1 MCGIGGIVGAAAPDP
16 HLLERMAGRMVHRG
30 PDSGATWTD
39 ESAGL
44 AIRRL
49 AIIDLKE
56 RSNQP
61 FHLSPWHLVFNGEIY
76 NYRELRDDLRSL
88 GHTFE
93 TEGDGEVL
101 LHAWAEWQEGALERL
116 NGMFA
121 VAIWNSERRELVC
134 ARDPFGEKPLYWAHD
149 ARGLIFASEIRPLL
163 EVRPDLARHSDKA
176 VTDYLGLGLL
186 PWGDESFFSGIR
198 QLPAAHLL
206 SLRDDRIA
214 VRRYWS
220 PRRLEV
226 PSNFAHAA
234 DGLRALLLDSIR
246 LRLRSD
252 VPVGTS
258 LSGGVDSS
266 SIVCLA
272 GEIAG
277 DHRRHAFTARF
288 PGFERDEWSYADAS
302 AQAAGVVEHHA
313 VEPTS
318 HELLT
323 DLESVVAFQEEPF
336 GSSSIYAQW
345 RVMAAARDAGITVLL
360 DGQGADELFGGYPG
374 SNGWA
379 LRSGGLT
386 GLARGLTSTRDRG
399 DLIRALSSDFAPHAL
414 VRAHRR
420 RLATPYA
427 VPAVRAESA
436 RSTAPSAASGD
447 LRSPLARELMRQSF
461 STSMPALLRYAD
473 RNSMAHS
480 REVRLPFLDRR
491 IAEFAFSLPPDFV
504 YRDGATKAVLRA
516 AVRGIV
522 PDLILDRRDKVGYET
537 PQAKWLNEP
546 AFVERIRDVLLDA
559 SARAR
564 ALYAVD
570 LIEHDSRVGRWR
582 DPQGIFRALNLEL
595 WFRTF
600 ERRVVGAA

>member
-1 MCGIGGIVGAAAPDP
+1 
-16 HLLERMAGRMVHRG
+16 MVHRG
-30 PDSGATWTD
+30 PDSGGTWTD

-49 AIIDLKE
+49 AIIDLNE

-61 FHLSPWHLVFNGEIY
+61 FHLGPWHLVFNGEIY
-76 NYRELRDDLRSL
+76 NYRELRDDLRSR

-101 LHAWAEWQEGALERL
+101 LHAWAEWQEEALDRL

-134 ARDPFGEKPLYWAHD
+134 ARDPFGEKPLFWTHD
-149 ARGLIFASEIRPLL
+149 TDGFMFASEIRPLL
-163 EVRPDLARHSDKA
+163 EARPELARHRDRA
-176 VTDYLGLGLL
+176 VSDYLGLGLL
-186 PWGDESFFSGIR
+186 PPRDESFFVGIR

-206 SLRDDRIA
+206 SVRDGRVDARP
-214 VRRYWS
+214 YWS
-220 PRRLEV
+220 PRRV
-226 PSNFAHAA
+226 QRPSDFKGAA
-234 DGLRALLLDSIR
+234 QELRQLLLQSIR

-266 SIVCLA
+266 AIVCLA

-288 PGFERDEWSYADAS
+288 PGFERDEWRYADAS
-302 AQAAGVVEHHA
+302 AQAAGVLEHHA
-313 VEPTS
+313 VEPTAS
-318 HELLT
+318 DLLT
-323 DLESVVAFQEEPF
+323 DLESVVTFQEEPF

-345 RVMAAARDAGITVLL
+345 RVMAAARDAGVTVLL
-360 DGQGADELFGGYPG
+360 DGQGADELFGGYRG

-379 LRSGGLT
+379 LRSTGLT
-386 GLARGLTSTRDRG
+386 GLAQGLLSRRDRR
-399 DLIRALSSDFAPHAL
+399 DLVLALGSDFAPSAL

-420 RLATPYA
+420 RRASPYA
-427 VPAVRAESA
+427 AQSVRAEA
-436 RSTAPSAASGD
+436 AGADAPSPPTD
-447 LRSPLARELMRQSF
+447 LKSPVARELFRQSF
-461 STSMPALLRYAD
+461 HTSLPGLLRYAD

-491 IAEFAFSLPPDFV
+491 VAEFAFSLPPDFI
-504 YRDGATKAVLRA
+504 YRDGATKAILRE

-522 PDLILDRRDKVGYET
+522 PDLILNRRDKVGYET
-537 PQAKWLNEP
+537 PQVQWLSEP
-546 AFVERIRDVLLDA
+546 AFVERIRDVLLDS
-559 SARAR
+559 SARTR
-564 ALYAVD
+564 GIYVSD
-570 LIEHDSRVGRWR
+570 LIEHDSRKGRWR

-600 ERRVVGAA
+600 ERPAVSAS